1 MVDWSGVISDD
12 RPPVYEANMMLWDVR
27 GIARINRDAFLVESR
42 SSAAHFLREVHGV
55 VDSEDLIFQEYSAAF
70 KKVRESGY
78 PPIVYP
84 DAKST
89 LEKLINNG
97 YWVEVISAH
106 PIEHILE
113 EAKIFGIDTSYLDIH
128 GSVKNKA
135 QAIYESADNMRI
147 PLPRVAYIGD
157 TKFDIQAAKQAGCVS
172 VGVSTGY
179 HAREVLDAEKPDHLF
194 DSLTDLTKAVLGS

>member
-1 MVDWSGVISDD
+1 MVGKQKQKSNKKETLMTESKSPKLTDTDLFLFDWSGVISDD

-97 YWVEVISAH
+97 YWVEVI
-106 PIEHILE
+106 
-113 EAKIFGIDTSYLDIH
+113 
-128 GSVKNKA
+128 
-135 QAIYESADNMRI
+135 
-147 PLPRVAYIGD
+147 
-157 TKFDIQAAKQAGCVS
+157 
-172 VGVSTGY
+172 
-179 HAREVLDAEKPDHLF
+179 
-194 DSLTDLTKAVLGS
+194 